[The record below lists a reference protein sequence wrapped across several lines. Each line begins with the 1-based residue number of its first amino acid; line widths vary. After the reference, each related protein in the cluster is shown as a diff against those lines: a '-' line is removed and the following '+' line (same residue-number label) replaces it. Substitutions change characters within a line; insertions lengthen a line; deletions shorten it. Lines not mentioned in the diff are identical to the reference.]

1 MIDVQTQLNHR
12 DIQEIGDYAELTLDG
27 LTPETANKLY
37 YQMLRLRRIE
47 EALHAEYHPANE
59 MRCPIH
65 FCIGQEAIPAALSQ
79 CLLPDD
85 FLFSHHRSHGYY
97 FAKGSPLRELFAE
110 LYGRETGAN
119 GGKAGSQD
127 ISHTDTNFFSG
138 AILAGSIVIGT
149 GVAFGLK
156 LRGSTQVSVCG
167 FGEGATDE
175 GTFWEA
181 VNFAASQKLPILFL
195 IENNRYS
202 TASDQLKRNAV
213 DNICDRVKP
222 FGVRSQKIFGND
234 CPLAYRTIMG
244 ELDRLRNGDGPSL
257 LEAYTFR
264 WNSHVGPEDD
274 SVNQYRTEV
283 EMAFWKSNCPVQL
296 LEQSLLA
303 KGWMDLALKHDA
315 ERAIAEE
322 ISGLFNYAKNSAF
335 PAEIDWRRAN
345 MKYVLESTT
354 YAGSEALSG
363 LYDQYQADAKLA
375 PY

>member
-1 MIDVQTQLNHR
+1 MQAHLNHR
-12 DIQEIGDYAELTLDG
+12 DIQQIGHYSGLTLDG
-27 LTPETANKLY
+27 LAPETALALH

-79 CLLPDD
+79 CLLPGD

-127 ISHTDTNFFSG
+127 ISHTPTNFFSG
-138 AILAGSIVIGT
+138 AILAGSVVIGT

-156 LRGSTQVSVCG
+156 LRGSTQISVCG

-181 VNFAASQKLPILFL
+181 VNFAASQKLPILFVV
-195 IENNRYS
+195 ENNRYS
-202 TASDQLKRNAV
+202 TASDQLRRNAA

-244 ELDRLRNGDGPSL
+244 EMDRLRNGDGPSL

-303 KGWMDLALKHDA
+303 KGWLDLASQREA
-315 ERAIAEE
+315 ERAISHE
-322 ISGLFNYAKNSAF
+322 IASLFEYAKNSAF
-335 PAEIDWRRAN
+335 PSEVDWRRAN
-345 MKYVLESTT
+345 MKDTSEFSTHFG
-354 YAGSEALSG
+354 AEAQPE
-363 LYDQYQADAKLA
+363 LYDRYQADAKLA

>member
-1 MIDVQTQLNHR
+1 MPPQLNHQT
-12 DIQEIGDYAELTLDG
+12 IQAIGNYSQLTLDG
-27 LTPETANKLY
+27 LSPATAKTLH

-47 EALHAEYHPANE
+47 EALHREYHPANE

-65 FCIGQEAIPAALSQ
+65 FCIGQESIPAALSQ
-79 CLLPDD
+79 CLQQDD

-110 LYGRETGAN
+110 LYGRETGSN
-119 GGKAGSQD
+119 GGIAGSQD
-127 ISHTDTNFFSG
+127 ISHTATNFFSG

-156 LRGSTQVSVCG
+156 LRGSNQVCVCG

-181 VNFAASQKLPILFL
+181 INFAALKKLPVLFL

-202 TASDQLKRNAV
+202 TASDQLKRSAI
-213 DNICDRVKP
+213 DNICDRVRP
-222 FGVRSQKIFGND
+222 FGVRSTQIFGND
-234 CPLAYRTIMG
+234 CPLAYRTIRS

-257 LEAYTFR
+257 IEAYTYR

-274 SVNQYRTEV
+274 SVNNYRTEV
-283 EMAFWKSNCPVQL
+283 EMEFWKRNCPIQL
-296 LEQSLLA
+296 LEQHL
-303 KGWMDLALKHDA
+303 
-315 ERAIAEE
+315 IASGVIDSKLRGEADSVIADE
-322 ISGLFNYAKNSAF
+322 IAGLFEYAKNSNF
-335 PAEIDWRRAN
+335 PTEIDWQRAN
-345 MKYVLESTT
+345 TNYSSKPSEYLSTET
-354 YAGSEALSG
+354 APGS
-363 LYDQYQADAKLA
+363 YDQYQADARLA